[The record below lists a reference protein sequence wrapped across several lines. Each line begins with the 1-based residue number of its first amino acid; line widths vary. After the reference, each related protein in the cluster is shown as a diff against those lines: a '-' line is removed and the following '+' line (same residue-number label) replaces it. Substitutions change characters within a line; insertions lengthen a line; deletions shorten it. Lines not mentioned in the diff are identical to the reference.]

1 MLSSFI
7 MQGMLMVFGN
17 IMMLHQYP
25 KDLAIRI
32 VRYVY
37 VPLLDD
43 RNVNDEGLDAQG
55 ATISNGNLYG
65 SSRDV
70 GKIVGKMPGQ
80 NTPATTTMA
89 TIEQGMKLFT
99 AVYKRIYRSLQ
110 SEYKKLFKLNKVYLN
125 PEKYVNILDTQVIDR
140 KSTRLNSSHLKL
152 SRMPSSA

>member
-1 MLSSFI
+1 
-7 MQGMLMVFGN
+7 
-17 IMMLHQYP
+17 MLHQYP

-70 GKIVGKMPGQ
+70 GKIVGKMPG
-80 NTPATTTMA
+80 
-89 TIEQGMKLFT
+89 
-99 AVYKRIYRSLQ
+99 
-110 SEYKKLFKLNKVYLN
+110 
-125 PEKYVNILDTQVIDR
+125 
-140 KSTRLNSSHLKL
+140 L
-152 SRMPSSA
+152 S